1 MKKRWK
7 HSSIMFN
14 FSHWWVSKLFFSL
27 TNWKLKIFIKIIK
40 FYGKKFRE
48 FNLLVRNL
56 NWNYLQNSI
65 VSILR
70 GEIFT
75 ATKFI
80 VFGNLVFISI
90 LNSNHFLFV
99 YCPTDITYFMGSL
112 VTSSIKN
119 FDFRSWFQRVSL
131 KFFIMYCFGHSVTI
145 QYVHIRSIQ
154 IWL

>member
-40 FYGKKFRE
+40 FYGNKFRE

-65 VSILR
+65 VFILR

-75 ATKFI
+75 ATEFI

-90 LNSNHFLFV
+90 WAIKYLGLIKYPPKFPFLTQIIFCLFIV
-99 YCPTDITYFMGSL
+99 QQISHILWGVWSL
-112 VTSSIKN
+112 VQSKISTLEV
-119 FDFRSWFQRVSL
+119 DF
-131 KFFIMYCFGHSVTI
+131 KG
-145 QYVHIRSIQ
+145 
-154 IWL
+154 